1 MSLTRRQFIKSVAMG
16 AAALAI
22 PIPAFTVGRR
32 PYVIEGSVVDYI
44 GHHPGGFIGS
54 QVVKK
59 IGEWDGVG
67 FPVQLHTNTF
77 PPQIETY
84 YDFDLTNMI
93 LEVPEGFW
101 HNPANH
107 VRYPNVH
114 TYLRVQRFGESV
126 EQAIRHLNYSNTRRF
141 LERFVH

>member
-16 AAALAI
+16 AAALAT
-22 PIPAFTVGRR
+22 PIPAFTMGRR

-59 IGEWDGVG
+59 IGEWDGIG
-67 FPVQLHTNTF
+67 FSVQLHTNTS

-84 YDFDLTNMI
+84 YDFDLVDMDK
-93 LEVPEGFW
+93 EVPENFW
-101 HNPANH
+101 HDPVNCAL
-107 VRYPNVH
+107 YPNVH
-114 TYLRVQRFGESV
+114 TYLRVQRFGESI
-126 EQAIRHLNYSNTRRF
+126 EQAIRHLNFFSTHR
-141 LERFVH
+141 